1 MACSTAFLK
10 KINKR
15 FERWS
20 ANQFFSLDTMRMDAL
35 NSNSQIQKGC
45 STPFS

>member
-20 ANQFFSLDTMRMDAL
+20 ANSLGPKKERRDLVAPHR
-35 NSNSQIQKGC
+35 
-45 STPFS
+45 